1 MRMLAEVC
9 DVGVVLP
16 EDGGAAVVLGAAML
30 GRLAQD
36 VTVAR
41 QQGTFV
47 GREEQAGRL
56 WDIMVRVGFLIFDQY
71 FILALS

>member
-9 DVGVVLP
+9 NLGVVLP

-30 GRLAQD
+30 GRLAHD

-41 QQGTFV
+41 QQGAIV
-47 GREEQAGRL
+47 GKEQQAERL
-56 WDIMVRVGFLIFDQY
+56 WDIMVRCGLPQHVR
-71 FILALS
+71 